1 MLLSKTLDIS
11 FGENM
16 SRAVG
21 RPTKYNAEM
30 QAQADAYVLRWAE
43 VDAVPSRVGL
53 CCWLGINKKTSFDW
67 EREYP
72 EFSATLANVDTLQE
86 RTAVNKG
93 ISGEFNSTIVKLVL
107 ANHGYSDKVQQ
118 DNVSSDGSM
127 SPPKQVTF
135 VVVDN
140 DDESDG

>member
-1 MLLSKTLDIS
+1 MANKPV
-11 FGENM
+11 NK
-16 SRAVG
+16 VG

-53 CCWLGINKKTSFDW
+53 CCWLGISKPTSFEW

-72 EFSATLANVDTLQE
+72 EFSATLKNIDTLQE

-93 ISGEFNSTIVKLVL
+93 ILGEFNSTIVKLVL

-127 SPPKQVTF
+127 TPKPALDVSKLSAAALEELVNAANNT
-135 VVVDN
+135 
-140 DDESDG
+140 